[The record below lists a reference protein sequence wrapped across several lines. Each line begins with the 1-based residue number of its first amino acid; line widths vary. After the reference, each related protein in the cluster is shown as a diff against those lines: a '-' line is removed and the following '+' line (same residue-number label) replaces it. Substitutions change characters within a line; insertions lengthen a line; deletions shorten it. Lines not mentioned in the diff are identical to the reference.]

1 MGASNTWMRSTA
13 SQSAVTGG
21 KRKVRRVLIVDDH
34 PIVRQGLRRVMENE
48 DDLDVCGEAETA
60 RDARAAIKEQTP
72 DVIIADISLKQGDG
86 IELVRDVRAHHP
98 QLPILVL
105 SMHDEAIYAE
115 RMLSAGA
122 NGYIM
127 KQAAS
132 EQFLVALRRVLDG
145 GIYVSEAVGN
155 NMIQKFAAG
164 GSYISA
170 NPIDRLS
177 NRELQIL
184 HMIGKGMSTR
194 ETAHSLNL
202 SIKTVESHRQRIKR
216 KLNLSTGTQLVQ
228 YAVNWFTVARTAGAT
243 AASLLPPKRIPSR
256 CADPRASPPIA
267 SNPRAGRR
275 WRARVAAARRRAGAR
290 PHPARTRWPSHC
302 SRRAAA
308 RRPAPRSLRGT
319 FARVDSPQPPSP
331 GRPIAPR
338 RPAAHRRRR
347 RDGT

>member
-1 MGASNTWMRSTA
+1 
-13 SQSAVTGG
+13 
-21 KRKVRRVLIVDDH
+21 
-34 PIVRQGLRRVMENE
+34 
-48 DDLDVCGEAETA
+48 
-60 RDARAAIKEQTP
+60 
-72 DVIIADISLKQGDG
+72 
-86 IELVRDVRAHHP
+86 
-98 QLPILVL
+98 VL

-228 YAVNWFTVARTAGAT
+228 YAVNWFTGRDERG
-243 AASLLPPKRIPSR
+243 
-256 CADPRASPPIA
+256 RANSEP
-267 SNPRAGRR
+267 
-275 WRARVAAARRRAGAR
+275 AAAETQSGEA
-290 PHPARTRWPSHC
+290 
-302 SRRAAA
+302 
-308 RRPAPRSLRGT
+308 
-319 FARVDSPQPPSP
+319 
-331 GRPIAPR
+331 
-338 RPAAHRRRR
+338 
-347 RDGT
+347 

>member
-1 MGASNTWMRSTA
+1 MGASSTNWLRTPPA
-13 SQSAVTGG
+13 QSPVPGA
-21 KRKVRRVLIVDDH
+21 KRRARRVLIVDDH
-34 PIVRQGLRRVMENE
+34 PIVRQGLRRVMEAEE
-48 DDLDVCGEAETA
+48 DLTVCGEAETA
-60 RDARAAIKEQTP
+60 RDARTAIKELDP
-72 DVIIADISLKQGDG
+72 DVVIADISLKQGDG
-86 IELVRDVRAHHP
+86 IELVRDVRAHYP

-105 SMHDEAIYAE
+105 SMHDETIYAE

-132 EQFLVALRRVLDG
+132 DQFLISLRRVLDG

-228 YAVNWFTVARTAGAT
+228 YAVNWFT
-243 AASLLPPKRIPSR
+243 
-256 CADPRASPPIA
+256 
-267 SNPRAGRR
+267 GRE
-275 WRARVAAARRRAGAR
+275 GEF
-290 PHPARTRWPSHC
+290 T
-302 SRRAAA
+302 
-308 RRPAPRSLRGT
+308 
-319 FARVDSPQPPSP
+319 
-331 GRPIAPR
+331 
-338 RPAAHRRRR
+338 RPAAEAAPPPPAAA
-347 RDGT
+347 GGL

>member
-1 MGASNTWMRSTA
+1 M
-13 SQSAVTGG
+13 AVTSTWTSSSAPPSAMMTGQ
-21 KRKVRRVLIVDDH
+21 RRVRRVLIVDDH

-48 DDLDVCGEAETA
+48 VDLSVCGEAESV
-60 RDARAAIKEQTP
+60 RDARQAIKDLKP
-72 DVIIADISLKQGDG
+72 DALIADISLKQGDG

-105 SMHDEAIYAE
+105 SMHDETIYAE

-132 EQFLVALRRVLDG
+132 EQFLIAMRRVLDG

-164 GSYISA
+164 AAYISA

-194 ETAHSLNL
+194 ETAQSLNL

-216 KLNLSTGTQLVQ
+216 KLNLATGTQLIQ
-228 YAVNWFTVARTAGAT
+228 YAVNWFTG
-243 AASLLPPKRIPSR
+243 
-256 CADPRASPPIA
+256 
-267 SNPRAGRR
+267 
-275 WRARVAAARRRAGAR
+275 
-290 PHPARTRWPSHC
+290 
-302 SRRAAA
+302 RAAQQL
-308 RRPAPRSLRGT
+308 APG
-319 FARVDSPQPPSP
+319 AD
-331 GRPIAPR
+331 A
-338 RPAAHRRRR
+338 
-347 RDGT
+347 

>member
-1 MGASNTWMRSTA
+1 MDLRQETTMMAAGSAWTRSSVPESGAHSS
-13 SQSAVTGG
+13 
-21 KRKVRRVLIVDDH
+21 KRPVRRVLIVDDH
-34 PIVRQGLRRVMENE
+34 PIVRQGLRRIMENE
-48 DDLDVCGEAETA
+48 EDLIVCGEAESVREA
-60 RDARAAIKEQTP
+60 RTAIKELNP
-72 DVIIADISLKQGDG
+72 DVMIADISLKQGDG

-105 SMHDEAIYAE
+105 SMHDETIYAE

-132 EQFLVALRRVLDG
+132 EQFLVSLRRVLDG

-164 GSYISA
+164 GSYISS

-194 ETAHSLNL
+194 ETAQALNL

-216 KLNLSTGTQLVQ
+216 KLNLNTGTQLVQ
-228 YAVNWFTVARTAGAT
+228 YAVNWFT
-243 AASLLPPKRIPSR
+243 
-256 CADPRASPPIA
+256 
-267 SNPRAGRR
+267 GREGSGS
-275 WRARVAAARRRAGAR
+275 A
-290 PHPARTRWPSHC
+290 
-302 SRRAAA
+302 
-308 RRPAPRSLRGT
+308 
-319 FARVDSPQPPSP
+319 
-331 GRPIAPR
+331 
-338 RPAAHRRRR
+338 PAAPA
-347 RDGT
+347 DEPGA